1 VDKLHDAQLPDNALD
16 GAAMWACPR
25 FPALLVDSLQDS
37 CASQVID
44 SGAAQLFQ
52 ELAPFRLLQ
61 EDFGAV
67 LANILQRRLDVLQVA
82 DVEDGER
89 QPNVAEVAR
98 TVLQT
103 EMTCAALAFTVRTR
117 GSQAGIEGSMGK
129 RCSPVL
135 DIVKEVVGDFKNTL
149 ADYVLVR
156 SGWQRISV
164 CRQCI
169 ASHRMASAL
178 WGGFLLD
185 SKLERLEALRQLVDQ
200 LLLAPPHFLLS
211 THFHS
216 VAVAT
221 RSG

>member
-25 FPALLVDSLQDS
+25 FPTLLVDPLQD
-37 CASQVID
+37 CRASQVID
-44 SGAAQLFQ
+44 SRAAQLFQ
-52 ELAPFRLLQ
+52 KLAPFRLLQ

-103 EMTCAALAFTVRTR
+103 EMACAALAFTVRTR
-117 GSQAGIEGSMGK
+117 GSQARIEGSMGE

-135 DIVKEVVGDFKNTL
+135 DIVEEVVGNFKNTL

-156 SGWQRISV
+156 SRWQRISV
-164 CRQCI
+164 CRQFI
-169 ASHRMASAL
+169 AWRAL
-178 WGGFLLD
+178 SGGFLLD
-185 SKLERLEALRQLVDQ
+185 SELERLEALRQLVDQ
-200 LLLAPPHFLLS
+200 LLLAPPHFLLGA
-211 THFHS
+211 HFYT